1 MNPNRS
7 STGCFA
13 SSALEDARG
22 GPNSRGRPTS
32 YGARDRLAERAN
44 SRAPRELLKRRERF
58 VSYEYAALPQTGQSD
73 YQRVPADTLR
83 GSILVSMSPA
93 HLPARLGISMHRR
106 TPHATRT
113 KRSPTA
119 LFLIAATASLCL
131 TVALSATAGESSPR
145 VARGPLPRTASG
157 LLTER
162 RTHATRSRPA
172 APSTTTSTTAPAP
185 SPVEDTTLR
194 QPVDVP
200 DPSVRL
206 PIATLG
212 RIQIPKIGLD
222 AELRDQITQESIDLG
237 PSHWPGTADP
247 GGFGNAVIA
256 GHRNSYSAPF
266 HDLANLQTGDRI
278 TLVGGFGISYH
289 YTVTEMFVVEPT
301 AMWITEQTP
310 GHTLTI
316 FTCHPLGSSSQRLVV
331 RATLN

>member
-44 SRAPRELLKRRERF
+44 SRAPRESLKRRERF
-58 VSYEYAALPQTGQSD
+58 VSYECSALPQTGQSD
-73 YQRVPADTLR
+73 YQGVPADTLR

-131 TVALSATAGESSPR
+131 TVALSATAGELSPH

-172 APSTTTSTTAPAP
+172 APSTTRCVCRIS
-185 SPVEDTTLR
+185 SRGDT
-194 QPVDVP
+194 
-200 DPSVRL
+200 L
-206 PIATLG
+206 PIRSVTKL
-212 RIQIPKIGLD
+212 
-222 AELRDQITQESIDLG
+222 E
-237 PSHWPGTADP
+237 
-247 GGFGNAVIA
+247 
-256 GHRNSYSAPF
+256 SAPRP
-266 HDLANLQTGDRI
+266 LRPPS
-278 TLVGGFGISYH
+278 GGRPVKGLSS
-289 YTVTEMFVVEPT
+289 T
-301 AMWITEQTP
+301 AMAE
-310 GHTLTI
+310 GAALD
-316 FTCHPLGSSSQRLVV
+316 R
-331 RATLN
+331 

>member
-1 MNPNRS
+1 MYRRTPQATRTRRS
-7 STGCFA
+7 ST
-13 SSALEDARG
+13 
-22 GPNSRGRPTS
+22 
-32 YGARDRLAERAN
+32 
-44 SRAPRELLKRRERF
+44 
-58 VSYEYAALPQTGQSD
+58 
-73 YQRVPADTLR
+73 
-83 GSILVSMSPA
+83 
-93 HLPARLGISMHRR
+93 
-106 TPHATRT
+106 
-113 KRSPTA
+113 A
-119 LFLIAATASLCL
+119 LFVFATTAGLSL
-131 TVALSATAGESSPR
+131 TVALSATAGETSPR
-145 VARGPLPRTASG
+145 MARGPLPRTASG
-157 LLTER
+157 VLAER
-162 RTHATRSRPA
+162 RTHASRSRPST
-172 APSTTTSTTAPAP
+172 PSTTTSTTTPAP
-185 SPVEDTTLR
+185 PSPPPVADTTLR

-222 AELRDQITQESIDLG
+222 TDLRDQITQESIDFG

-256 GHRNSYSAPF
+256 GHRNSHSAPF
-266 HDLANLQTGDRI
+266 HDLANLQTGDTI

-331 RATLN
+331 RATLA

>member
-1 MNPNRS
+1 
-7 STGCFA
+7 
-13 SSALEDARG
+13 
-22 GPNSRGRPTS
+22 
-32 YGARDRLAERAN
+32 
-44 SRAPRELLKRRERF
+44 
-58 VSYEYAALPQTGQSD
+58 
-73 YQRVPADTLR
+73 
-83 GSILVSMSPA
+83 
-93 HLPARLGISMHRR
+93 MHRR

-119 LFLIAATASLCL
+119 LFLIAATTSLGL
-131 TVALSATAGESSPR
+131 TVVLSATAGELSPH
-145 VARGPLPRTASG
+145 VARGPLPRTASASG
-157 LLTER
+157 PLTER

-185 SPVEDTTLR
+185 PPVEDTTLR

-222 AELRDQITQESIDLG
+222 AELRDQITQESIDFG

-256 GHRNSYSAPF
+256 GHRNSHSAPF
-266 HDLANLQTGDRI
+266 RDLANLQTGDTI

-289 YTVTEMFVVEPT
+289 YTVTEMFVVAPT
-301 AMWITEQTP
+301 AMWITEQKP
-310 GHTLTI
+310 GHTMTI
-316 FTCHPLGSSSQRLVV
+316 FTCNPLGSSSQRLVV
-331 RATLN
+331 RATLD